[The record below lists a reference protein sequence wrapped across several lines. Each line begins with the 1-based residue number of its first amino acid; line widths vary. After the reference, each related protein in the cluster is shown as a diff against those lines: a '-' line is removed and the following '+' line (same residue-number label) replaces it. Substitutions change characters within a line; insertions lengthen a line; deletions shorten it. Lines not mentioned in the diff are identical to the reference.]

1 MDVARTVFG
10 DRYVL
15 ASKYVDILASRG
27 VDWGLIGPREVDR
40 LWTRHVLNSVALA
53 GLVADGSS
61 VLDVGSGAGL
71 PGIPLAILRP
81 DLRITLLEPLL
92 RRYNFLAEVVA
103 ELGLTDAVTV
113 LRGRAE
119 DQHDQWQVVTARA
132 VAALPKLLGWCL
144 PLVASGGELLA
155 LKGESAEQELVESQ
169 GLLRSRGLVGE
180 VVTAS
185 VDPEVAPTWVVRIR

>member
-1 MDVARTVFG
+1 M
-10 DRYVL
+10 
-15 ASKYVDILASRG
+15 
-27 VDWGLIGPREVDR
+27 IGPREVDR

-103 ELGLTDAVTV
+103 ALGLTDAVTV

-180 VVTAS
+180 VVKAS
-185 VDPEVAPTWVVRIR
+185 VDPDVPPTWVVRIR